1 MERRRR
7 RRRILGGH
15 HDLHVAAP
23 FLRDPREEVAVDR
36 APDAEREHARIAE
49 AYGVKAWR
57 VEDPAKLDAA
67 IKAAMEHDGPALIDV
82 VAQPLQD
89 AAAPVSQWMG

>member
-1 MERRRR
+1 MTNSVVIVSIARTPMGGMMGSLSDLAAHE
-7 RRRILGGH
+7 LG
-15 HDLHVAAP
+15 
-23 FLRDPREEVAVDR
+23 AV
-36 APDAEREHARIAE
+36 
-49 AYGVKAWR
+49 
-57 VEDPAKLDAA
+57 A